1 MYYIQFDLYHR
12 LPVLFMAGSFAK
24 FHERVVY
31 TAANAIAISPLAS
44 RVVISYL

>member
-24 FHERVVY
+24 FHERVLS
-31 TAANAIAISPLAS
+31 TLLQIAISPLAS
-44 RVVISYL
+44 RLEISYL